1 MKFAQVILFI
11 LMVSLKPAITPAAA
25 YPYLRIAK
33 DGCSDTCGNIKI
45 PYPFGMTKDC
55 YLKSNFSVTC
65 NHSYNPPKLF
75 LQDSHVNV
83 TKISL
88 EGQLNILK
96 FVARKCPDQPES
108 DHEPS
113 FRFPEFTINSTVNKF
128 TAVGCDTYGFL
139 QSFHSVK
146 GTAVDQTIGCITMC
160 FNPSA
165 VVNGSSSGG
174 GCCQTSIPQ
183 GMTNFELKA
192 ESYYS
197 HRYVK
202 EFSPCSFAFVVE
214 EGKFNFTFDNLT
226 NLRGVDKLPM
236 VLDWG
241 IGDENQTCETERKD
255 STTYACQQ
263 NTYCVNGKGNYRGYR
278 CFCNE
283 GYEGNPYLPNTGCQD
298 IDECQKEETNNCK
311 FKKLCK
317 NVEGGY
323 NCSCPMGYL
332 QKDDGKGSEGCIPK
346 PKKSYQALV
355 AGILEGV
362 AVGTMVLLMVCSWCL
377 YVSKKRKMMWLK
389 EKFFRENGGLLL
401 QKRLNGQ
408 EESSNAP
415 RIFSGRDLEKATN
428 NFHDGNIIGQGGF
441 GIVYKGRLI
450 DNKEVAIKKSKTV
463 DPNQIEQFIN
473 EVVILSQINHKNVVK
488 LFGCCLETEV
498 PLLVYEFINN
508 DTLFNHLHNKK
519 RACGISWDIR
529 LKIGA
534 ETAEALS
541 YLHSAA
547 SPPIIHRDIKTT
559 NILLDEEFTAK
570 VSDFGASRLGLL
582 DQDQLSTVVQGTRG
596 YLDPEFFQTFQLTEK
611 SDVYSFGVVLV
622 ELLTGKKPVCFN
634 RSEGEISLS
643 NHFLSSMKENRL
655 FQILEDSVASD
666 ENIDQLRQVAVLAE
680 RCLNVKG
687 ADRPSMKEV
696 AMELVGLRIT
706 LKHTWTQGSQALNQE
721 EIEPLID
728 HQEQSN
734 PSGGGDI
741 ILTTTY
747 YSLQNHEIQPIAHG
761 R

>member
-1 MKFAQVILFI
+1 MGFNRLILPMLMHLVIA
-11 LMVSLKPAITPAAA
+11 LMLSSASTLTSPTFS
-25 YPYLRIAK
+25 IARP
-33 DGCSDTCGNIKI
+33 GCQDHCGNVSI
-45 PYPFGMTKDC
+45 PFPFGITEGC
-55 YLKSNFSVTC
+55 YLNKKFFINCINSSTSVPQPVLRNSTI
-65 NHSYNPPKLF
+65 
-75 LQDSHVNV
+75 NV
-83 TKISL
+83 TDISL
-88 EGQLNILK
+88 EGQVYLMQYIASDCYNENGNLSYK
-96 FVARKCPDQPES
+96 FLPWMRLSK
-108 DHEPS
+108 
-113 FRFPEFTINSTVNKF
+113 RFTFNSTANKF
-128 TAVGCDTYGFL
+128 IVVGCDAYGIVYGFG
-139 QSFHSVK
+139 QHRSYATGCVPSCYYKEDVID
-146 GTAVDQTIGCITMC
+146 GSCSGIGCCRTDIPPGAWNITVNLTSLNNHTKVWD
-160 FNPSA
+160 FNP
-165 VVNGSSSGG
+165 
-174 GCCQTSIPQ
+174 C
-183 GMTNFELKA
+183 
-192 ESYYS
+192 SY
-197 HRYVK
+197 
-202 EFSPCSFAFVVE
+202 AFVVE
-214 EGKFNFTFDNLT
+214 EKAFNFSADNLT
-226 NLRGVDKLPM
+226 NLSVDLSLP
-236 VLDWG
+236 VVADWTIEDG
-241 IGDENQTCETERKD
+241 SCEVAQRN
-255 STTYACQQ
+255 TTSYACS
-263 NTYCVNGKGNYRGYR
+263 GKNSHCYEPFKGLGYR
-278 CFCNE
+278 CSCDQ
-283 GYEGNPYLPNTGCQD
+283 GYEGNPYLPDGCQD

-311 FKKLCK
+311 FGELCI

-323 NCSCPMGYL
+323 NCSCTKGYL
-332 QKDDGKGSEGCIPK
+332 KKDDGKGGEGCT
-346 PKKSYQALV
+346 KKSHQALV
-355 AGILEGV
+355 AGILAGV
-362 AVGTMVLLMVCSWCL
+362 AVGTMVLLVVCSWCL

-408 EESSNAP
+408 EESSNSP
-415 RIFSGRDLEKATN
+415 RIFSARDLEKATN
-428 NFHDGNIIGQGGF
+428 NFHEGNIIGQGGF

-519 RACGISWDIR
+519 RAREISWDIR

-570 VSDFGASRLGLL
+570 VSDFGASRVGLL

-706 LKHTWTQGSQALNQE
+706 SKHTRTQGSQALNQE

-741 ILTTTY
+741 MLTTTY
-747 YSLQNHEIQPIAHG
+747 YSLPNQEIQPIAHG